1 MLIQLHYLTINP
13 KAEREYWIPETSA
26 NNPINTGRAD
36 IANPV
41 TGEIFEIKPASNLNA
56 MDAGAA
62 EVNIYVAKANI
73 YCLGKLSVGQLWR
86 TGTNFSTVILPF
98 SLTQNLRASLKQ
110 SGLIG
115 YEKVPRSGNPVPIV
129 IPESVAEKFKVLIK
143 RIKSF
148 QNITNPQMV
157 QRIIVEFLK
166 DPQNRD
172 VILAIRAAAIT
183 AGTAIVVGTIVE
195 DVASAGVGILDD
207 AASFA
212 LAYRIVRL
220 AYML

>member
-1 MLIQLHYLTINP
+1 
-13 KAEREYWIPETSA
+13 
-26 NNPINTGRAD
+26 
-36 IANPV
+36 V
-41 TGEIFEIKPASNLNA
+41 
-56 MDAGAA
+56 
-62 EVNIYVAKANI
+62 
-73 YCLGKLSVGQLWR
+73 R
-86 TGTNFSTVILPF
+86 T
-98 SLTQNLRASLKQ
+98 
-110 SGLIG
+110 
-115 YEKVPRSGNPVPIV
+115 
-129 IPESVAEKFKVLIK
+129 
-143 RIKSF
+143 
-148 QNITNPQMV
+148 
-157 QRIIVEFLK
+157 IIVEFLK